1 MDPVTISL
9 AVGVASKAFS
19 AIKQGFAVGR
29 DIEQMSGDIGRWMGA
44 VSDVDNA
51 EKQAKNPP
59 LFGKLFKA
67 GSIEEAA
74 MAAYAAKKKLEEQ
87 RYELKMFL
95 NLTHGPGAYD
105 ELLQME
111 GQIRKQRQRTI
122 YKQQQMRQQIGEGIA
137 WLFLALVVG
146 GALLLLASIFS
157 GKSYADGFKYKPRGY
172 TEQQKIWQN
181 KIIKKQMVT
190 CRLKSQKVYMGKMAC
205 IYVAAGGTKNKTYEI
220 EFTDVHIGCPRQYSC
235 VYNPGSKEPQIGD
248 VMKSLK
254 SAVKGK

>member
-95 NLTHGPGAYD
+95 NLTHGPQAYD

-111 GQIRKQRQRTI
+111 GQIRKQRQQTI
-122 YKQQQMRQQIGEGIA
+122 YKQQQLRRQIGEGIG
-137 WLFLALVVG
+137 WVFLILVAG
-146 GALLLLASIFS
+146 GFLLLLASIFS
-157 GKSYADGFKYKPRGY
+157 TKAYGDNYKYVPKPLTKQQMIHQGK
-172 TEQQKIWQN
+172 
-181 KIIKKQMVT
+181 IKKKKYTT
-190 CRLKSQKVYMGKMAC
+190 CRLKK
-205 IYVAAGGTKNKTYEI
+205 I
-220 EFTDVHIGCPRQYSC
+220 
-235 VYNPGSKEPQIGD
+235 
-248 VMKSLK
+248 LK
-254 SAVKGK
+254 SKYTNKQACYIYRWK

>member
-9 AVGVASKAFS
+9 AVGVASKAFA

-95 NLTHGPGAYD
+95 NLTHGPQAYD
-105 ELLQME
+105 ELLHME
-111 GQIRKQRQRTI
+111 GQIRKQRQQTI
-122 YKQQQMRQQIGEGIA
+122 YKQQQLRRQLGEGVAWIFFIA
-137 WLFLALVVG
+137 VI
-146 GALLLLASIFS
+146 GAFILLLFS
-157 GKSYADGFKYKPRGY
+157 MFTSKSYADEYKYVPKPY
-172 TEQQKIWQN
+172 TKQQLLQQGKIL
-181 KIIKKQMVT
+181 KKKYTT
-190 CRLKSQKVYMGKMAC
+190 CRLKKILKSKYTNKQAC
-205 IYVAAGGTKNKTYEI
+205 IYQGGNKTYTLMYEKN
-220 EFTDVHIGCPRQYSC
+220 CPKQYKC
-235 VYNPGSKEPQIGD
+235 LYNPNSKEPSIDD
-248 VMKSLK
+248 VMESLR
-254 SAVKGK
+254 SIGK

>member
-95 NLTHGPGAYD
+95 NLTHGPQAYN

-111 GQIRKQRQRTI
+111 GQIRKQRQETV
-122 YKQQQMRQQIGEGIA
+122 YKQQQLRRQVGEGIG
-137 WLFLALVVG
+137 WVFLILVMG
-146 GALLLLASIFS
+146 GFLLLLASVFS
-157 GKSYADGFKYKPRGY
+157 SKAYGDGY
-172 TEQQKIWQN
+172 TYKSKKYTKQQKIHQG
-181 KIIKKQMVT
+181 ILKKNVYVT
-190 CRLKSQKVYMGKMAC
+190 CRLKKQKVVKDKMAC
-205 IYVAAGGTKNKTYEI
+205 IYEGANKTYEL
-220 EFTDVHIGCPRQYSC
+220 EFADVRVGCPRQYKC
-235 VYNPGSKEPQIGD
+235 IHNPNSKEPNIND
-248 VMKSLK
+248 VMESLRSITK
-254 SAVKGK
+254 